1 MRYDDQLCD
10 SSSDRQCG
18 QLVAPPA
25 LYIGSLGTRQAP
37 GTITFPA
44 SGQSVSSPHS
54 SSWACVSRIWTIVR
68 RYARSDLQGVISAKS
83 VWELFIGVKKVCDKI
98 WQKLQYKVLFMAKI
112 ALNKSYGG
120 NNG

>member
-44 SGQSVSSPHS
+44 SGQSVSSRQGVLPTPTLLGP
-54 SSWACVSRIWTIVR
+54 CQPDIDVFVR
-68 RYARSDLQGVISAKS
+68 RYARSDLGPHILH
-83 VWELFIGVKKVCDKI
+83 LFVKKCFI
-98 WQKLQYKVLFMAKI
+98 YLWE
-112 ALNKSYGG
+112 
-120 NNG
+120 

>member
-44 SGQSVSSPHS
+44 SGQSVSS
-54 SSWACVSRIWTIVR
+54 R
-68 RYARSDLQGVISAKS
+68 QGVLLSYPYSLGLCQPDIDICTQIRMHRPRSPRS
-83 VWELFIGVKKVCDKI
+83 HPPLICEEMLHLCI
-98 WQKLQYKVLFMAKI
+98 YE
-112 ALNKSYGG
+112 NKSKHGVFNKIYWGHKSTL
-120 NNG
+120 

>member
-68 RYARSDLQGVISAKS
+68 RYARSDLGPHAHILH
-83 VWELFIGVKKVCDKI
+83 LFVKKCFIYV
-98 WQKLQYKVLFMAKI
+98 QGHQE
-112 ALNKSYGG
+112 NRSSS
-120 NNG
+120 N